1 MLTRD
6 WKKSSRSSPVGSAC
20 VKVRLTET
28 GSIVVGDTKTDLGE
42 LYFSPP
48 EWAAFI
54 GGVKDGEFDLP
65 A

>member
-1 MLTRD
+1 MLTHD
-6 WKKSSRSSPVGSAC
+6 WKKSSRSGLANSC

-28 GSIVVGDTKTDLGE
+28 GNIVVGDTKTDLGE

-48 EWAAFI
+48 EWLAFI